1 MRTFLSFLIVFNLV
15 CGFAQ
20 QKNTAPSSYSI
31 AYQKESKLFIQE
43 PGKNFPSVELSSYS
57 QIENNIYD
65 QNVLRNFPQEVSPNL
80 TLKEGWVLYSAI
92 QSPYDQ
98 NNWLCLERTIM
109 GIEFNL
115 FLFNSETG
123 EKQIFI
129 DNSNSMPQYAFRPV
143 CWSAD
148 KNITYIERIE
158 FDNGY
163 DHEGIY
169 SFNLGTKELK
179 KLSVTDKYMSTPI
192 LSPDKK
198 LFLYTATTNETREL
212 IHGMADRIL
221 VYSLQDNNE
230 ILISEEKQITHTL
243 FGWFAA
249 EPTGKYTPANL
260 KIENTAQISFRL
272 PWVSGLNYCVTRDG
286 SVSAP
291 GFIGSSS
298 ACANLGQH
306 SYPAAT
312 DFDTPNNADH
322 KVLAVAAGT
331 VTSVVYSTS
340 GYGNCV
346 IVTHADNYRTRYA
359 HNKSIAVTQ
368 GQKVQQGCYLAI
380 EGNTGNSFG
389 DHIHFEYETPGGAAN
404 VYATFSD
411 CGGCVPHRG
420 YAYTSI
426 NSIQPCTAAA
436 IATPPPPTI
445 TSNVTCGNKTIT
457 RATPPAGTTYYWQGT
472 ACGTST
478 ANSSVNYVVSTSGS
492 YKLRARSSAGVWS
505 SACSSI
511 SVTINQIP
519 SNPPLPTVS
528 TNNCGVKVLTRATPP
543 AGTSY
548 FWQTLCGTNTASSAA
563 TYTAVT
569 SGTYR
574 LRARTTAGCWSPTC
588 AAVSVTVN
596 AIPSAAISGPNSVCS
611 NANGIVYSTSSAG
624 NTLLWSVSNGT
635 LLAGQSTGSV
645 SIKWAASGNGI
656 VSLTATNPTSGCSK
670 TVTLN
675 ITINTSLNPTIFAN
689 GPVKFCQGGNVVLD
703 ASFGYTSYLWN
714 NGATTQT
721 IQVSNSGTY
730 SVTVGSSNGC
740 TGSSANAATVTVYA
754 LPPIPVISNNNSVL
768 STGTAS
774 AYQWYKDSVIITG
787 ETAQTYSVTQNGYYT
802 VVVTNTAGCSS
813 TSNPYNYG
821 VVGIEEL
828 QNKENEAAVKIYPN
842 PSNGSFIAELQIPF
856 SSLKLSLVNVLG
868 QKIYFEETKQSETE
882 IMIHNITPGVYFL
895 KLMVDEKLYSRK
907 IIVK

>member
-1 MRTFLSFLIVFNLV
+1 MRTFLSYLLVFNLI

-31 AYQKESKLFIQE
+31 AFQKESKLFIQQ
-43 PGKNFPSVELSSYS
+43 PGNNFPSVELSDYS
-57 QIENNIYD
+57 QIENHIYD
-65 QNVLRNFPQEVSPNL
+65 QNVLRNFPEDVSP
-80 TLKEGWVLYSAI
+80 TLIINDGWVLYSAI
-92 QSPYDQ
+92 QSPYDK
-98 NNWLCLERTIM
+98 NSWLCLERTIM

-115 FLFNSETG
+115 FLFNSVTG

-129 DNSNSMPQYAFRPV
+129 DNSNSIPQYAFRPV

-169 SFNLGTKELK
+169 SFNLTTKELN

-212 IHGMADRIL
+212 VHGMADKIL

-230 ILISEEKQITHTL
+230 VLISEEKEITHTI
-243 FGWFAA
+243 FGWFTS
-249 EPTGKYTPANL
+249 EPTGKNTTANL
-260 KIENTAQISFRL
+260 KMENTSQISFKL
-272 PWVSGLNYCVTRDG
+272 PWVSGLKYCVTRDG
-286 SVSAP
+286 SNNPP

-298 ACANLGQH
+298 ACSNLGQH

-331 VTSVVYSTS
+331 VTSVVYSSS

-346 IVTHADNYRTRYA
+346 IVTHADKYRTRYA
-359 HNKSIAVTQ
+359 HNKSIAVTS
-368 GQKVQQGCYLAI
+368 GQIVQQGCYLAI

-389 DHIHFEYETPGGAAN
+389 DHIHFEYETPGGASN

-426 NSIQPCTAAA
+426 NSVQPCTAPVV
-436 IATPPPPTI
+436 ATPPPPTI

-457 RATPPAGTTYYWQGT
+457 RATPPTGITYYWQGT

-492 YKLRARSSAGVWS
+492 YKLRARSSSGVWS

-511 SVTINQIP
+511 SVTINKIP

-528 TNNCGVKVLTRATPP
+528 TNNCGPKVLTRATPP
-543 AGTSY
+543 AGTTY

-588 AAVSVTVN
+588 TAVSVTVK
-596 AIPSAAISGPNSVCS
+596 A
-611 NANGIVYSTSSAG
+611 
-624 NTLLWSVSNGT
+624 
-635 LLAGQSTGSV
+635 
-645 SIKWAASGNGI
+645 
-656 VSLTATNPTSGCSK
+656 
-670 TVTLN
+670 
-675 ITINTSLNPTIFAN
+675 F
-689 GPVKFCQGGNVVLD
+689 
-703 ASFGYTSYLWN
+703 
-714 NGATTQT
+714 
-721 IQVSNSGTY
+721 
-730 SVTVGSSNGC
+730 
-740 TGSSANAATVTVYA
+740 
-754 LPPIPVISNNNSVL
+754 PPIPVISITNSVL
-768 STGTAS
+768 STGSAS

-787 ETAQTYSVTQNGYYT
+787 ETSQTYSVTQNGYYT

-813 TSNPYNYG
+813 TSSPFNYG
-821 VVGIEEL
+821 MVGIEQL
-828 QNKENEAAVKIYPN
+828 QNIENEAAVKIYPN
-842 PSNGSFIAELQIPF
+842 PSNGLFTVELKVPYTALQ
-856 SSLKLSLVNVLG
+856 LSLVNLLG
-868 QKIYFEETKQSETE
+868 QKIYFEETKQSESE
-882 IMIHNITPGVYFL
+882 ILIYNITQGVYFL
-895 KLMVDEKLYSRK
+895 KLLVDDKLYTRK